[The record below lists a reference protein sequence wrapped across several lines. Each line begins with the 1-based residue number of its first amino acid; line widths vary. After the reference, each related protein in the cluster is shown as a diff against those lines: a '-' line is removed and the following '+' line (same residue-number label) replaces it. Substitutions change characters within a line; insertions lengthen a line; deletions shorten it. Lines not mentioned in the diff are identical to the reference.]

1 MTKDKEV
8 FAMNEEKIPSMPHNL
23 ILEDRRLLT
32 VSGVSDVDSFDEQT
46 VVVFTDKGELTVRGR
61 NLHIN
66 KLSVEIGELLMEGQI
81 VSLTYS
87 DEQPKSTGFFSKV
100 FR

>member
-1 MTKDKEV
+1 
-8 FAMNEEKIPSMPHNL
+8 MNEEKISAIPHNL

-32 VSGVSDVDSFDEQT
+32 VSGVSDVDSFDDQT

-61 NLHIN
+61 DLHIN

-87 DEQPKSTGFFSKV
+87 DEQPKATGFFGKV

>member
-1 MTKDKEV
+1 
-8 FAMNEEKIPSMPHNL
+8 MNEDKIPSLPHNL

-46 VVVFTDKGELTVRGR
+46 VVIFTDKGELTVRGKD
-61 NLHIN
+61 LHIN

-87 DEQPKSTGFFSKV
+87 DEQPKSSGFLSNCSVKWGQ
-100 FR
+100 